1 MDLLS
6 SDAAKRPKMHVTAL
20 HTTGLSH
27 IHPVGTRWIK
37 DSGLVSY
44 LSDRIFGKW
53 RGGLGSEKLQVL
65 VQHHLDLQPLVMRLT
80 AASIS

>member
-1 MDLLS
+1 MSATAGGGCLDLLS

-44 LSDRIFGKW
+44 HRTEILGW
-53 RGGLGSEKLQVL
+53 GGVIVPCLPHYSIISFEKF
-65 VQHHLDLQPLVMRLT
+65 
-80 AASIS
+80 